1 MALDLDDRLFAGDTE
16 MARLMRSHDWA
27 ITGVGGPE
35 TWPLSLRTTVRTMLT
50 SRFAMWMGWGPDL
63 TFFYNDAYGSM
74 TLGAKHPWALGRPA
88 RDVWAEIWPNIHPRI
103 DKVLGTGTATWD
115 ERLLL
120 FLERSG
126 FAEETY
132 HTFSYSPIS
141 DDSGVTSGM
150 LCVVTEETERVIGER
165 RLSRLHDL
173 ASRLSSAIGTE
184 DVLRATTASLQ
195 DDARD
200 LPFTLTYQFVQE
212 DARPRLVAATG
223 IDLTHPAIRSG
234 EDGAPALW
242 PLHRDRPSGPVRV
255 PLPPEMDWPSGV
267 WERPPTHAVVVPI
280 VQQSQSQPAGV
291 FVAGLNPYRIFDDA
305 YRNFVGLVVGQIG
318 AGLASARAYE
328 DERRRA
334 AALAE
339 LDRAKTAFFS
349 NVSHE
354 FRTPLTLMLGPIED
368 ALAVSRPLAGEELQ
382 SAHRNMLR
390 LLKLVNTLL
399 DFSRIEAGRAEAAF
413 QQTDLA
419 TLTTDLASSFRSA
432 LDRAGLVLAV
442 TCDPIAEPT
451 YVDPQMWE
459 KIVLNLLSNA
469 FKFTFSGSIAV
480 TLRSPAPGRV
490 ELSVADTGVGI
501 PAEHLPR
508 VFDRF
513 HRVEGAL
520 ARSHEGSGIGLALV
534 RDLVTLHGGE
544 ISVVSR
550 VAEGT
555 TFTVSLPT
563 GRAHLP
569 SEQVVES
576 TRGLFDPR
584 SPLPYVEESLRWLP
598 EPAADIRQGD
608 VTVEHRDGP
617 PIPQARVLV
626 VDDNADMRGYLT
638 RLLQPHWQV
647 EAVGDGAQ
655 ALAAIARRPP
665 DLVVSDVMMPR
676 LDGFGLV
683 RALRS
688 DPMTRSI
695 PILLLSAKANEEA
708 RIEGIRAGAD
718 DYLVKPFSARE
729 LLAKVTTRLELQL
742 AGRRLE
748 ALADEASRANRAKD
762 EFLAML
768 GHELRN
774 PLAPMLTALQL
785 MRLRGE
791 SVFEKER
798 TVIERQARHLVR
810 LVDDLLD
817 VSRIA
822 RGKIELRT
830 EPIELGD
837 IVAKAIEMASP
848 LFELRDQQLAT
859 DVPSAGLLVAADPAR
874 LAQVVANL
882 LTNAGKYT
890 EKGGRIG
897 IAARRDGP
905 DVRLSVTDTGIGISA
920 EMLPFV
926 FDMFAQERQALDRS
940 QGGLG
945 LGLTIARSLME
956 LHGGTIA
963 ARSAGPGQGSEF
975 VLRLP
980 VTVTAAEPGVTVRKD
995 RPVALMAPSSDR
1007 RRVLVVD
1014 DNEDAAHTLADL
1026 LARLGHTLRVAHDG
1040 PSALR
1045 LLDEFTPEVALID
1058 IGLPV
1063 MDGYEL
1069 AACFRR
1075 HPALA
1080 HVKLVAVTGYGQAVD
1095 RALTRAA
1102 GFDAHLV
1109 KPVDLEVLEPIVR
1122 EPRA

>member
-1 MALDLDDRLFAGDTE
+1 MALDPDDRLFAGDTE

-27 ITGVGGPE
+27 ATAVGKPE

-88 RDVWAEIWPNIHPRI
+88 RAVWAEIWPSIYPRI
-103 DKVLGTGTATWD
+103 DKVLSTGTATWD

-173 ASRLSSAIGTE
+173 ASRLSSAIATE
-184 DVLRATTASLQ
+184 DVLQATTASLS

-200 LPFTLTYQFVQE
+200 LPFTLTYQFVPE

-223 IDLTHPAIRSG
+223 IAPNHPGIRLV
-234 EDGAPALW
+234 EECAQELRPLW
-242 PLHRDRPSGPVRV
+242 REGPVPV
-255 PLPPEMDWPSGV
+255 SLPPEIDWPSGV
-267 WERPPTHAVVVPI
+267 WERSPTHAVVVPI
-280 VQQSQSQPAGV
+280 AHQGQSQPAGV
-291 FVAGLNPYRIFDDA
+291 FVAGLNAYRVFDDA
-305 YRNFVGLVVGQIG
+305 YRNFVGLVVGQMG

-334 AALAE
+334 AALTE
-339 LDRAKTAFFS
+339 LDRVKTAFFS

-368 ALAVSRPLAGEELQ
+368 ALASSRPLAGEELQ
-382 SAHRNMLR
+382 SAHRNVLR

-399 DFSRIEAGRAEAAF
+399 DFSRIEAGRAEAKFEQA
-413 QQTDLA
+413 DLG
-419 TLTTDLASSFRSA
+419 TLTTDLSSSFRSA
-432 LDRAGLVLAV
+432 IERAGLTLAV
-442 TCDPIAEPT
+442 TCEAIAEPT

-469 FKFTFSGSIAV
+469 FKFTFAGTIAV
-480 TLRSPAPGRV
+480 TLRPSAPGRV
-490 ELSVADTGVGI
+490 ELVVGDSGVGI
-501 PAEHLPR
+501 PADHLPR

-513 HRVEGAL
+513 HRVEDAV

-544 ISVVSR
+544 ISVASQVGK
-550 VAEGT
+550 GT

-563 GRAHLP
+563 GYAHLP
-569 SEQVVES
+569 AEQVVAS
-576 TRGLFDPR
+576 ARGPFDVR
-584 SPLPYVEESLRWLP
+584 SALPYVEESLRWLP
-598 EPAADIRQGD
+598 APALEALPEE
-608 VTVEHRDGP
+608 VTVMHGVARS
-617 PIPQARVLV
+617 RVLV
-626 VDDNADMRGYLT
+626 ADDNADMRDYLT
-638 RLLQPHWQV
+638 RLLQPHWDV
-647 EAVGDGAQ
+647 EAVGDGEQ
-655 ALAAIARRPP
+655 ALAAIGRRRP
-665 DLVVSDVMMPR
+665 DLVVSDVMMPQ

-695 PILLLSAKANEEA
+695 PILLLSAKANEES

-718 DYLVKPFSARE
+718 DYLVKPFSAGE

-830 EPIELGD
+830 EPVEIGD

-848 LFELRDQQLAT
+848 LFELRDQQLVA
-859 DVPSAGLLVAADPAR
+859 DVPAAGLVVAADPAR

-890 EKGGRIG
+890 EKGGRIEIEAG
-897 IAARRDGP
+897 REGENARIA
-905 DVRLSVTDTGIGISA
+905 VTDTGIGISA

-945 LGLTIARSLME
+945 LGLTIARSLVE
-956 LHGGTIA
+956 LHGGTIE
-963 ARSAGPGQGSEF
+963 ARSDGPEKGSQF
-975 VLRLP
+975 VLRVPLSAALP
-980 VTVTAAEPGVTVRKD
+980 AAAARAERQ
-995 RPVALMAPSSDR
+995 VALVSSSADR
-1007 RRVLVVD
+1007 RRILVVD

-1026 LARLGHTLRVAHDG
+1026 LSRLGHTLRVAHDG
-1040 PSALR
+1040 PSAIR

-1058 IGLPV
+1058 LGLPV

-1069 AACFRR
+1069 AAFLRP
-1075 HPALA
+1075 HPALGNL
-1080 HVKLVAVTGYGQAVD
+1080 KLVAVTGYGQAVD

-1109 KPVDLEVLEPIVR
+1109 KPVELDVLEPIVR
-1122 EPRA
+1122 EPRVE